1 MSALDKIKQEQQD
14 SETLASLTLR
24 LDAVEAHERELTKSV
39 NAMSGFLKVMDEALT
54 AAINQVKE
62 LISQQHEQPSQTQL
76 DDETKNRLNEIEKTL
91 AEVAKQLSLSG
102 AVKLSDGSTV
112 TQSDLQ
118 ALSMMKQI
126 SAQMTTVASTSESQ
140 KESNEKWFKWLIQ
153 AVKAK
158 STVQVDADK
167 VAEVVAQQVT
177 EHFDQAVQKP
187 VEGLRSDLEGFRE
200 EMSTLGAERLSEART
215 ELQGLLSEMKGV
227 EETAKRYE
235 RQVNFV
241 SVSRIV
247 LALIPLSVALIL
259 VGGLVWGVGSM
270 FGIGPLFGWAWASFT
285 AASLWWHKVLIAL
298 GALGGAAL
306 FVWGVFRMSRWVY
319 ENLR

>member
-1 MSALDKIKQEQQD
+1 MSALDKIKQEQRD

-24 LDAVEAHERELTKSV
+24 LDAVEAQSRKLTEAN
-39 NAMSGFLKVMDEALT
+39 NATSDFLEGMDEALT

-76 DDETKNRLNEIEKTL
+76 DDETKIRLNEIEKTL

-102 AVKLSDGSTV
+102 AVKLNDGSTV

-118 ALSMMKQI
+118 AFSMTKQI
-126 SAQMTTVASTSESQ
+126 NEKMTTMTTAFEDLT
-140 KESNEKWFKWLIQ
+140 KEVHAKSRVLDDE
-153 AVKAK
+153 KAK
-158 STVQVDADK
+158 RWLDDVGRWIADK
-167 VAEVVAQQVT
+167 VDER
-177 EHFDQAVQKP
+177 FDQAVQEP
-187 VEGLRSDLEGFRE
+187 VDGLRSDLEGFRE
-200 EMSTLGAERLSEART
+200 EMGALGAERLSEART
-215 ELQGLLSEMKGV
+215 ELQGLLSEMRGV
-227 EETAKRYE
+227 EEMVKRYE

-241 SVSRIV
+241 SVSRIA
-247 LALIPLSVALIL
+247 LALIPLLIALIL

-298 GALGGAAL
+298 ATLGGAAF
-306 FVWGVFRMSRWVY
+306 FVWAVLRVSQWVY
-319 ENLR
+319 DNLR

>member
-1 MSALDKIKQEQQD
+1 
-14 SETLASLTLR
+14 
-24 LDAVEAHERELTKSV
+24 
-39 NAMSGFLKVMDEALT
+39 
-54 AAINQVKE
+54 
-62 LISQQHEQPSQTQL
+62 
-76 DDETKNRLNEIEKTL
+76 
-91 AEVAKQLSLSG
+91 
-102 AVKLSDGSTV
+102 
-112 TQSDLQ
+112 
-118 ALSMMKQI
+118 
-126 SAQMTTVASTSESQ
+126 MTTASESQ
-140 KESNEKWFKWLIQ
+140 KERTEKWFKWLIA

-167 VAEVVAQQVT
+167 VADVVAQQVT

-200 EMSTLGAERLSEART
+200 EMGALGAERLSEART
-215 ELQGLLSEMKGV
+215 ELQGLLSEMRGV
-227 EETAKRYE
+227 EEMVKRYE

-241 SVSRIV
+241 SVSRIA
-247 LALIPLSVALIL
+247 LALIPLLIALIL

-298 GALGGAAL
+298 ATLGGAAF
-306 FVWGVFRMSRWVY
+306 FVWAVLRVSQWVY

>member
-1 MSALDKIKQEQQD
+1 MSALDKIKREQQD

-62 LISQQHEQPSQTQL
+62 LISQQHEQHSQTQL

-126 SAQMTTVASTSESQ
+126 NQKMTTMTTASESQ
-140 KESNEKWFKWLIQ
+140 KESNEKWFKWLIA

-167 VAEVVAQQVT
+167 VADVVAQQVT

-200 EMSTLGAERLSEART
+200 EMGVLGAERLSEART
-215 ELQGLLSEMKGV
+215 ELQGLLSEMRGV
-227 EETAKRYE
+227 EEMVKRYE

-241 SVSRIV
+241 SVSRIA
-247 LALIPLSVALIL
+247 LALIPLLIALIL
-259 VGGLVWGVGSM
+259 VGGLVWGFGSM
-270 FGIGPLFGWAWASFT
+270 VGIGPLFGWIWTSFT
-285 AASLWWHKVLIAL
+285 AASLWWHKLLIAIGGL
-298 GALGGAAL
+298 GAAAL
-306 FVWGVFRMSRWVY
+306 FVWIVFRMGRWVY

>member
-1 MSALDKIKQEQQD
+1 
-14 SETLASLTLR
+14 
-24 LDAVEAHERELTKSV
+24 
-39 NAMSGFLKVMDEALT
+39 
-54 AAINQVKE
+54 
-62 LISQQHEQPSQTQL
+62 
-76 DDETKNRLNEIEKTL
+76 
-91 AEVAKQLSLSG
+91 
-102 AVKLSDGSTV
+102 
-112 TQSDLQ
+112 
-118 ALSMMKQI
+118 MKQI
-126 SAQMTTVASTSESQ
+126 SEQMTALTSTSESQ
-140 KESNEKWFKWLIQ
+140 KESNEKWFKWLI
-153 AVKAK
+153 ATVKAK

-167 VAEVVAQQVT
+167 VADVVAQQVT

-200 EMSTLGAERLSEART
+200 EMSTLGAERLSEVRT
-215 ELQGLLSEMKGV
+215 EIRELLSEMRGV

-285 AASLWWHKVLIAL
+285 AASVWWHKVLIAL
-298 GALGGAAL
+298 ATLGGAAL
-306 FVWGVFRMSRWVY
+306 FGWIVLRVSQWVY

>member
-1 MSALDKIKQEQQD
+1 MSALERIKQEQQD
-14 SETLASLTLR
+14 SEKLASLMSR
-24 LDAVEAHERELTKSV
+24 IDAVEDQSRELTEAN
-39 NAMSGFLKVMDEALT
+39 NATTEFIKAMDEAQT
-54 AAINQVKE
+54 AAIKQLE
-62 LISQQHEQPSQTQL
+62 ESISQQLEQHLQTQL

-91 AEVAKQLSLSG
+91 ADVAKQLSLSG
-102 AVKLSDGSTV
+102 AVKLPDGSTV
-112 TQSDLQ
+112 TQSDVN
-118 ALSMMKQI
+118 AFSMMKQI
-126 SAQMTTVASTSESQ
+126 NQKMTTLDSTS
-140 KESNEKWFKWLIQ
+140 KELAKEVHEKSRVLDDE
-153 AVKAK
+153 KAK
-158 STVQVDADK
+158 RWLDDVGRWIADK
-167 VAEVVAQQVT
+167 VDD
-177 EHFDQAVQKP
+177 HFDQAVQEP
-187 VEGLRSDLEGFRE
+187 VDGLRSDLEGIRE
-200 EMSTLGAERLSEART
+200 EMSTLGAERLSEVRT
-215 ELQGLLSEMKGV
+215 ELQGLLSEMRGV
-227 EETAKRYE
+227 EEAVKRYE

-306 FVWGVFRMSRWVY
+306 FVWAVFRMSRWVY